1 MTRFY
6 VPREASVRETIAA
19 LAVALGVGGLSF
31 YLVRMLIARDALETK
46 AVARAE
52 DYRKKVLEEQSI
64 VSPSWCDP
72 VRWWR
77 S

>member
-31 YLVRMLIARDALETK
+31 YLVRMLIARDDLETK

-52 DYRKKVLEEQSI
+52 SEPARGPGAKREGVG
-64 VSPSWCDP
+64 
-72 VRWWR
+72 
-77 S
+77 